1 MAEITLPCTLFE
13 TQRWMDDYGAADMR
27 CGDLSEAQLKNQFNL
42 QDVSTRVDP
51 YTLTRITPFT
61 QPQSMFY
68 GMHGAGEKVSREE
81 CIKLL
86 FDEMRHLSTPFAA
99 YGPYRHLISKM
110 ISHMQYGNGKPFQ
123 DSQLDA
129 ALKEQIINDN
139 SPEKSSRFLIGAA
152 IANTINWSTGS
163 LESKKLS
170 AIQAAIQKSVLP
182 KFMSINDS
190 FNGLGISVHDI
201 YAFRIVLQSLEIT
214 GNSYRAVLHY
224 HAQDHFG
231 LDNSDINQSRFNH
244 LRFFRIW
251 FVLQRYEKLAIRPF
265 MTNMAAEV
273 EVLGG
278 RP

>member
-13 TQRWMDDYGAADMR
+13 TQKWMDDYGAADMR

-81 CIKLL
+81 CIKIL

-123 DSQLDA
+123 DLQLDA
-129 ALKEQIINDN
+129 ALKEQIESDR
-139 SPEKSSRFLIGAA
+139 SS
-152 IANTINWSTGS
+152 SGS
-163 LESKKLS
+163 LVKLRETIKGNIVWQSESFPLERKYALND
-170 AIQAAIQKSVLP
+170 AISSSILP
-182 KFMSINDS
+182 KFTRVKDR
-190 FNGLGISVHDI
+190 FNGLGITVHDI
-201 YAFRIVLQSLEIT
+201 WAAKISLNKLEVK
-214 GNSYRAVLHY
+214 GNSFSALVNYKI
-224 HAQDHFG
+224 QDHFG
-231 LDNSDINQSRFNH
+231 LDRNDVMTGSYHS

-251 FVLQRYEKLAIRPF
+251 FLLQHYNAFAYKPF
-265 MTNMAAEV
+265 MTDICATLTITGSRYA
-273 EVLGG
+273 
-278 RP
+278 

>member
-139 SPEKSSRFLIGAA
+139 SPEKSSRFIIGAA

-182 KFMSINDS
+182 KFMSINDG

-201 YAFRIVLQSLEIT
+201 YAFRIVLQSIEIT
-214 GNSYRAVLHY
+214 SNSYRAVLHY

-251 FVLQRYEKLAIRPF
+251 FVLQRYGEIARRPF